1 MVARRPSGFIAPC
14 LPSKV
19 ARPPSG
25 PLWVHEIKRDRYGT
39 RAPHLKESLSSISRY
54 QANSQ
59 ASVHDGGAKKRIENA
74 NRSTKNIAA
83 LAEKPLTTFNIMKR
97 VNIKSQDECQTLLL
111 KMRDEG
117 AVKFDIH
124 KGVWNI

>member
-1 MVARRPSGFIAPC
+1 MASLDGPC
-14 LPSKV
+14 PAL
-19 ARPPSG
+19 G
-25 PLWVHEIKRDRYGT
+25 PKQT
-39 RAPHLKESLSSISRY
+39 CA
-54 QANSQ
+54 
-59 ASVHDGGAKKRIENA
+59 VHDGGAKKRIEMQTD
-74 NRSTKNIAA
+74 RQKILAA

-124 KGVWNI
+124 KGVWNIVD

>member
-1 MVARRPSGFIAPC
+1 MLGRALSPERGPFPSGICHRMPGQKLLAHNRTVKLFRVAKIIKSIHTIFAVIIVAP
-14 LPSKV
+14 S
-19 ARPPSG
+19 
-25 PLWVHEIKRDRYGT
+25 
-39 RAPHLKESLSSISRY
+39 
-54 QANSQ
+54 
-59 ASVHDGGAKKRIENA
+59 GAKKRIEMQ
-74 NRSTKNIAA
+74 TDQQKILAA

>member
-1 MVARRPSGFIAPC
+1 MIAPSGFIPPC
-14 LPSKV
+14 LPTKV
-19 ARPPSG
+19 DRPPSG
-25 PLWVHEIKRDRYGT
+25 PLWVHEIKRDLWHT
-39 RAPHLKESLSSISRY
+39 RTPPKGKPFLPLA
-54 QANSQ
+54 
-59 ASVHDGGAKKRIENA
+59 DTKRIVRR
-74 NRSTKNIAA
+74 RSTMVEPKRELKMQTDRQKILAA

>member
-1 MVARRPSGFIAPC
+1 MPLAETKRIVRRWSTMVEP
-14 LPSKV
+14 
-19 ARPPSG
+19 
-25 PLWVHEIKRDRYGT
+25 
-39 RAPHLKESLSSISRY
+39 
-54 QANSQ
+54 
-59 ASVHDGGAKKRIENA
+59 KKRIEMQTD
-74 NRSTKNIAA
+74 RQKILAA